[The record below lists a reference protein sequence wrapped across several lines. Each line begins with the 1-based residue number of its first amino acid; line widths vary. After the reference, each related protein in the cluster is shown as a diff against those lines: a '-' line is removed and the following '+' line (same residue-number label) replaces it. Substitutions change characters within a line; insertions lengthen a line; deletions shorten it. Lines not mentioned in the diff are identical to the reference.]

1 MAIEKEYTLKVS
13 TETAQK
19 NVDELNKSLSAQEEL
34 INEIEN
40 ELLQYEKQLK
50 KTSKSDL
57 AGRKKLNDQIAKTK
71 DRLAEEKNGLKN
83 VNKERKNANKELKE
97 STANAAD
104 YSGVLG
110 IIDKKTGGAIS
121 GFTNLTKTVG
131 GATKGFNLMKIA
143 IIGTGIGAL
152 LILLTSLTAAFTSSE
167 EGQNKFAKM
176 MGVIGAVVSVFTD
189 RLASLGELIISVF
202 ENPKQALI
210 DFKDAFVKNITNR
223 ISSAIETIGFLGS
236 AIKKVFSGD
245 FGGAMDD
252 AKKAGSSYVD
262 TLTGVKDTIGK
273 VTEATKELSSE
284 IIKEGNAAAKIA
296 DQRAEANKLERKLGI
311 ERAEAN
317 RKRAD
322 LLDKAA
328 NKELYTAQQRI
339 DFLKEAGKIDEEI
352 TNKEV
357 KLAELRLKAKIA
369 ENNLGKS
376 TTEDLN
382 EEAQLRAKLIDL
394 ETAKLTKAKTVT
406 AQIVGAQREA
416 AADKKALDDQ
426 EIADAKAVQDFK
438 DSLIETDKGNKLA
451 AIEKEKE
458 DRILALESLKL
469 SEEEKQQMIL
479 DVEASF
485 KEKKKL
491 IEEEE
496 KVIKD
501 EKLAAFLEKE
511 IEQKQLTLDEE
522 KAESLAKLERLG
534 GNLEQ
539 RAAIEKK
546 YADIQ
551 KKNEEEIRK
560 TKIIAVGST
569 FSKIAGI
576 LGENS
581 KAGKAAAA
589 AAALI
594 NTYQGITAELATK
607 TVTPFGFAMKLV
619 NIASTAAI
627 GFKSVKSIL
636 STNTS
641 TGGGGAATNPA
652 AGAQT
657 MTTEPVPPTPPAF
670 NVVGASETNQ
680 LADAISGQTQQPVQA
695 FVVSSDVSTSQELD
709 RNIITGAS
717 L

>member
-57 AGRKKLNDQIAKTK
+57 AGRKKLNDQIEKTK

-110 IIDKKTGGAIS
+110 IIDQKTGGAIS

-176 MGVIGAVVSVFTD
+176 MGVIGSVVSVFTD

-416 AADKKALDDQ
+416 AAERKALDDQ
-426 EIADAKAVQDFK
+426 AIADAKAVQDFK
-438 DSLIETDKGNKLA
+438 DSLIETDKENKFA

-458 DRILALESLKL
+458 DRIKAIEDLKL
-469 SEEEKQQMIL
+469 SEEAKNQMLL
-479 DVEASF
+479 DVDAAF
-485 KEKKKL
+485 KEKKKV
-491 IEEEE
+491 IEDNEQL
-496 KVIKD
+496 IKD
-501 EKLAAFLEKE
+501 EKLAAFIEKE
-511 IEQKQLTLDEE
+511 IEDKELTLEE
-522 KAESLAKLERLG
+522 KKAESLAELERLEG
-534 GNLEQ
+534 TEEQ
-539 RAAIEKK
+539 RAAIIKK
-546 YADIQ
+546 YADI
-551 KKNEEEIRK
+551 EAADEDELRK
-560 TKIIAVGST
+560 TKILAVGSA
-569 FSKIAGI
+569 FGKIAGI

-589 AAALI
+589 ASALI

-607 TVTPFGFAMKLV
+607 TTTPFGFAMKLV

-627 GFKSVKSIL
+627 GFKSVKSIMA
-636 STNTS
+636 TNPS
-641 TGGGGAATNPA
+641 SGGGAATNPA
-652 AGAQT
+652 AGASQSA
-657 MTTEPVPPTPPAF
+657 PPQPPAF
-670 NVVGASETNQ
+670 NIVGSSETNQ
-680 LADAISGQTQQPVQA
+680 LADAIGSQKAQPVKA
-695 FVVSSDVSTSQELD
+695 FVVAGDVSTAQEMD
-709 RNIITGAS
+709 RNVIQDAS
-717 L
+717 IG

>member
-1 MAIEKEYTLKVS
+1 
-13 TETAQK
+13 
-19 NVDELNKSLSAQEEL
+19 
-34 INEIEN
+34 
-40 ELLQYEKQLK
+40 
-50 KTSKSDL
+50 
-57 AGRKKLNDQIAKTK
+57 
-71 DRLAEEKNGLKN
+71 
-83 VNKERKNANKELKE
+83 
-97 STANAAD
+97 
-104 YSGVLG
+104 
-110 IIDKKTGGAIS
+110 
-121 GFTNLTKTVG
+121 
-131 GATKGFNLMKIA
+131 MKIA

-176 MGVIGAVVSVFTD
+176 MGVIGSVVSVFTD
-189 RLASLGELIISVF
+189 RLASLGELIIGVF

-339 DFLKEAGKIDEEI
+339 DFLKEAGKVDEEI

-416 AADKKALDDQ
+416 AAERKALDDQ

-438 DSLIETDKGNKLA
+438 DSLIETDKENKFA

-458 DRILALESLKL
+458 DRIKAIEELKL
-469 SEEEKQQMIL
+469 SEEAKNQMLL
-479 DVEASF
+479 DVDASF
-485 KEKKKL
+485 RGKKKV
-491 IEEEE
+491 IEDNEQLA
-496 KVIKD
+496 KD
-501 EKLAAFLEKE
+501 EKLAAFIEQE
-511 IEQKQLTLDEE
+511 IEDKELTLEE
-522 KAESLAKLERLG
+522 KKAESLAELERLEG
-534 GNLEQ
+534 TEEQ
-539 RAAIEKK
+539 RAAIIKK

-551 KKNEEEIRK
+551 AFNEEEERK
-560 TKIIAVGST
+560 TKVLAVGST
-569 FSKIAGI
+569 FGKIADI
-576 LGENS
+576 LGKNS

-589 AAALI
+589 ASALI

-607 TVTPFGFAMKLV
+607 TATPFGFAMKLV

-627 GFKSVKSIL
+627 GFKSVKSIMA
-636 STNTS
+636 TNPS
-641 TGGGGAATNPA
+641 SGGGAASNPA
-652 AGAQT
+652 AGASQSA
-657 MTTEPVPPTPPAF
+657 PPQPPAF
-670 NVVGASETNQ
+670 NIVGSSETNQ
-680 LADAISGQTQQPVQA
+680 LADAIGSQKAQPVKA
-695 FVVSSDVSTSQELD
+695 FVVAGDVSTAQEMD
-709 RNIITGAS
+709 RNVIQDAS
-717 L
+717 IG

>member
-57 AGRKKLNDQIAKTK
+57 AGRKKLNDQIEKTK

-110 IIDKKTGGAIS
+110 IIDQKTGGAIS

-176 MGVIGAVVSVFTD
+176 MGVIGSVVSVFTD

-416 AADKKALDDQ
+416 AAERKALDDQ
-426 EIADAKAVQDFK
+426 AIADAKAVQDFK
-438 DSLIETDKGNKLA
+438 DSLIETDKENKFA

-458 DRILALESLKL
+458 DRIKAIEELKL
-469 SEEEKQQMIL
+469 STEQKNQMLL
-479 DVEASF
+479 DVDAAF
-485 KEKKKL
+485 KEKKKA
-491 IEEEE
+491 IEDNEQL
-496 KVIKD
+496 IKD
-501 EKLAAFLEKE
+501 EKLAAFIAKE
-511 IEQKQLTLDEE
+511 IEDKELTLEQKKE
-522 KAESLAKLERLG
+522 ESLAELDRLNG
-534 GNLEQ
+534 TQEQ
-539 RAAIEKK
+539 RAAIIKK
-546 YADIQ
+546 YADI
-551 KKNEEEIRK
+551 EAADEDELRK
-560 TKIIAVGST
+560 TKILAVGSA
-569 FSKIAGI
+569 FGKIAGI

-589 AAALI
+589 ASALI

-607 TVTPFGFAMKLV
+607 TTTPFGFAMKLV

-627 GFKSVKSIL
+627 GFKSVKSIMA
-636 STNTS
+636 TNPS
-641 TGGGGAATNPA
+641 SGGGAATNPA
-652 AGAQT
+652 AGASQSA
-657 MTTEPVPPTPPAF
+657 PPQPPAF
-670 NVVGASETNQ
+670 NIVGSSETNQ
-680 LADAISGQTQQPVQA
+680 LADAIGSQKAQPVKA
-695 FVVSSDVSTSQELD
+695 FVVAGDVSTAQEMD
-709 RNIITGAS
+709 RNVIQDAS
-717 L
+717 IG